1 MPDGTLGR
9 IGLAVAYSGNRVW
22 ALVEADKGGLFRSD
36 DGGDTW
42 TLTNSDRQ
50 YRQRAFYYT
59 HVFADPRNADGV
71 YVLNTGMYR
80 SNDGGRT
87 FRPIRVPHGDN
98 HGLWIDPNDPN
109 RMIESND
116 GGANVSTNGGA
127 SWTNQAGPA
136 HGAVLSRGHGQSFSL
151 LPLWIAAG
159 QLFCGHCQRSARRY

>member
-1 MPDGTLGR
+1 MDSGGPGSGLYRSTDGGTTWKQLSGHGLPDGTLGR

-80 SNDGGRT
+80 SNDGGKT

-98 HGLWIDPNDPN
+98 HGLWIDPNDP
-109 RMIESND
+109 EPHD
-116 GGANVSTNGGA
+116 
-127 SWTNQAGPA
+127 
-136 HGAVLSRGHGQSFSL
+136 
-151 LPLWIAAG
+151 
-159 QLFCGHCQRSARRY
+159 